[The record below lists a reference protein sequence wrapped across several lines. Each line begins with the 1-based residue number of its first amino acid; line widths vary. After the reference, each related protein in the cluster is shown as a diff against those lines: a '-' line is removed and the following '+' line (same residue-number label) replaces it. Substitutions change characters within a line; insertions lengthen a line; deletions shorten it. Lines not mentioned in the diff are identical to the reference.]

1 MPEHPSIQQHP
12 WLFPPDG
19 MVAPSCL
26 EEEVVAAA
34 AAAAVVVGALLPASE
49 SCRSCSYLS
58 RSSLATD
65 SVVTEAFQSSE
76 RRRVI
81 VSIVSEGQEKTAVV
95 FEVACHHSLETPG
108 WETERRREA
117 KTPEGIAVGAEFAP
131 L

>member
-1 MPEHPSIQQHP
+1 
-12 WLFPPDG
+12 

-26 EEEVVAAA
+26 EEVVAVAA
-34 AAAAVVVGALLPASE
+34 VAAAAVVVGALLPASE

-58 RSSLATD
+58 RSSLVTD

-95 FEVACHHSLETPG
+95 FEVACHHSLGTPG
-108 WETERRREA
+108 WGTERRREA

>member
-1 MPEHPSIQQHP
+1 
-12 WLFPPDG
+12 

-26 EEEVVAAA
+26 EEVVAVAA
-34 AAAAVVVGALLPASE
+34 VAAAAVVVGALLPASE

-65 SVVTEAFQSSE
+65 SVVTEAFQSSG
-76 RRRVI
+76 RRKVI
-81 VSIVSEGQEKTAVV
+81 VLIVSEGEEETAVV